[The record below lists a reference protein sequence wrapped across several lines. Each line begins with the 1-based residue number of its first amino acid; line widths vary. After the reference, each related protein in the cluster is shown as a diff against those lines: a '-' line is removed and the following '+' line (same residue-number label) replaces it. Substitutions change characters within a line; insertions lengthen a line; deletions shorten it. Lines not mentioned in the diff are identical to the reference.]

1 MNKSNLLSKA
11 EMKKVMGGDGP
22 DPSTCLG
29 KPECKMCCPSTS
41 NVFICE
47 TLCDMHQTT

>member
-1 MNKSNLLSKA
+1 MNKLNVLSKA
-11 EMKKVMGGDGP
+11 EMKKVLGGDGIP
-22 DPSTCLG
+22 PADCLSHT
-29 KPECKMCCPSTS
+29 ECKMCCQRSS